1 MNVHAP
7 SMVTAVRGDSPFEP
21 DLWCGRSA
29 VVGRKF
35 NGDGTVRGFRGN
47 TVISF
52 VAPES
57 PLGRCAGRARG
68 VIEASG
74 VAPGL
79 TFLPPSSY
87 HVTVIRLVC
96 DEDREPTKW
105 SSHLDL
111 HCPLQDVDAFMAG
124 AMASIHP
131 PAPIEMRYHAMSAH
145 DVVSIELKPASA
157 ASEASLTSYRDAV
170 AEVTGVRHD
179 DHDDYVFHL
188 SLAYRVRPLNSTERV
203 ELAEALSTA
212 HVQLVGVAT
221 FILPAPEL
229 TFFDD
234 MFEFRPDRR

>member
-1 MNVHAP
+1 MNVHASP
-7 SMVTAVRGDSPFEP
+7 MVVPVRGARPFEP
-21 DLWCGRSA
+21 DLWNGRPA

-35 NGDGTVRGFRGN
+35 NGDGTVRRFRGN

-68 VIEASG
+68 VIEASAA
-74 VAPGL
+74 APGL
-79 TFLPPSSY
+79 TLLPPSSY
-87 HVTVIRLVC
+87 HVTVIRLIC

-111 HCPLQDVDAFMAG
+111 QCPLQDVDAFMTG
-124 AMASIHP
+124 AMTSVDP
-131 PAPIEMRYHAMSAH
+131 PEPIEMQYHAMSAL
-145 DVVSIELKPASA
+145 DVVAIELEPASPAAA
-157 ASEASLTSYRDAV
+157 ASLNSYRDVV
-170 AEVTGVRHD
+170 AEATGVRHD

-188 SLAYRVRPLNSTERV
+188 SLAYRVRPLSSTESA

-212 HVQLVGVAT
+212 HSQLVGERP
-221 FILPAPEL
+221 FILPAPVL